1 MSAKHILVLGI
12 GNTLFTDEG
21 FGVHVV
27 EKLQERYDFAD
38 NVSVMDGGVLGL
50 GLMGIISQADYLI
63 VVDAVRNKGR
73 PGDFHRLDAHAIPE
87 RMRAK
92 NSLHQV
98 DFIEALSVCRV
109 LDKVPETVIFGV
121 EPEDIDTLNVEL
133 TPTIKARVDGMIDM
147 VLAELDRLGASYSRR
162 GV

>member
-1 MSAKHILVLGI
+1 MAAKHILVLGI
-12 GNTLFTDEG
+12 GNTLFSDEG

-38 NVSVMDGGVLGL
+38 NVSVVDGGVLGL
-50 GLMGIISQADYLI
+50 GLMGIISQADHLI
-63 VVDAVRNKGR
+63 VVDAVRNKGM
-73 PGDFHRLDAHAIPE
+73 PGDFHRIDGPAIPE
-87 RMRAK
+87 RIRAK

-121 EPEDIDTLNVEL
+121 EPEDIDTLSLEL
-133 TPTIKARVDGMIDM
+133 TPTIQARVDGMIDM
-147 VLAELDRLGASYSRR
+147 VLVELDRLGASYRKRS
-162 GV
+162 V

>member
-1 MSAKHILVLGI
+1 MTAKHILVLGI
-12 GNTLFTDEG
+12 GNTLFSDEG
-21 FGVHVV
+21 FGVHVAA
-27 EKLQERYDFAD
+27 KLQERYDFAD
-38 NVSVMDGGVLGL
+38 NVSVVDGGVLGL

-73 PGDFHRLDAHAIPE
+73 PGDFHRLDGSAIPE
-87 RMRAK
+87 RIRAK

-121 EPEDIDTLNVEL
+121 EPEDIDTLSVEL
-133 TPTIKARVDGMIDM
+133 TPTIQARVDGMIGM
-147 VLAELDRLGASYSRR
+147 VLAELERLGASYRKR
-162 GV
+162 KV

>member
-1 MSAKHILVLGI
+1 
-12 GNTLFTDEG
+12 
-21 FGVHVV
+21 
-27 EKLQERYDFAD
+27 
-38 NVSVMDGGVLGL
+38 
-50 GLMGIISQADYLI
+50 
-63 VVDAVRNKGR
+63 
-73 PGDFHRLDAHAIPE
+73 
-87 RMRAK
+87 
-92 NSLHQV
+92 V